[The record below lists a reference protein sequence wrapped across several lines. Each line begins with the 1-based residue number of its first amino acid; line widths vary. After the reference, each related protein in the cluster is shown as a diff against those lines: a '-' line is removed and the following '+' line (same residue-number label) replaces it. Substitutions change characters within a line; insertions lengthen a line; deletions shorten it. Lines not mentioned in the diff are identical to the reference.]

1 MKSRSRCLPTLLLLL
16 TGTPLAAQPT
26 PSFPGVI
33 TGQVFGPDAKPL
45 FSAQV
50 TAVVVSNVP
59 PRKDSTV
66 TPTVLFAR
74 SVRDGT
80 FSISGVPVG
89 DYRVCAEI
97 EGKGLLHT
105 CRWGNG
111 PLVSIR
117 SGSPTQAAP
126 AIHFAAGTPLHIRL
140 SDDAHVLPAPG
151 AKGEVPWF
159 GIAKGDGFAALPLVG
174 SDAGGRDYEMLI
186 PFGASLSVAVMNKSY
201 TLTSSSANIA
211 GANATIPVQFA
222 TGTTPTPIV
231 VHITGKK

>member
-1 MKSRSRCLPTLLLLL
+1 MKPRSRCLLTLPLLLAAA
-16 TGTPLAAQPT
+16 PLAAQPA

-33 TGQVFGPDAKPL
+33 TGQVFGPDTKPL
-45 FSAQV
+45 PSAQV

-89 DYRVCAEI
+89 DYRICAEI

-117 SGSPTQAAP
+117 SGSPTQSAP
-126 AIHFAAGTPLHIRL
+126 AIRFTAGTPLHIRL
-140 SDDAHVLPAPG
+140 SDDARVLPAPG
-151 AKGEVPWF
+151 VKGEVPWF
-159 GIAKGDGFAALPLVG
+159 GIAKTDGIAALPLVS
-174 SDAGGRDYEMLI
+174 SDAGGRDYEMLV
-186 PFGASLSVAVMNKSY
+186 PFGTSLSVSVMNKSY
-201 TLTSSSANIA
+201 TLTSP
-211 GANATIPVQFA
+211 GANLAAADATIPALFA
-222 TGTTPTPIV
+222 TGITPAQIV
-231 VHITGKK
+231 VHVTGKK